1 MKSSAPAIS
10 SQAETD
16 LRQRPGRFGLAVM
29 TVLLLTMT
37 ACGGVS
43 GQPRGD
49 SGAVEARVTDYENMV
64 KEYDRQN
71 GPPDEGFWREV
82 YKDSDY

>member
-1 MKSSAPAIS
+1 MKLSAPAIS
-10 SQAETD
+10 SRMRAD
-16 LRQRPGRFGLAVM
+16 RRRRPGRLGLAVM
-29 TVLLLTMT
+29 AALLLAMT

-49 SGAVEARVTDYENMV
+49 SGAAEVRVHDYDKMV
-64 KEYDRQN
+64 KAYEQQN